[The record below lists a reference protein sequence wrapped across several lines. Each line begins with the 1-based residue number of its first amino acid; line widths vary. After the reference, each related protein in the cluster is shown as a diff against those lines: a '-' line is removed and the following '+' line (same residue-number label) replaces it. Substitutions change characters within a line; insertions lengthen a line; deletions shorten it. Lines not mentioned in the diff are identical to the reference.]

1 MIRIEL
7 AEPVDSETLWT
18 DSTAVLKY
26 IRNETN
32 VQTIRDE
39 TRPNQWSY
47 DDGRANPADDAARG
61 LKGCELSTQQCWIRG
76 PHFLWLP
83 ESEWP

>member
-7 AEPVDSETLWT
+7 DEPVNSETFWT
-18 DSTAVLKY
+18 DSTAAVLKC

-39 TRPNQWSY
+39 TSPNQWSY
-47 DDGRANPADDAARG
+47 DDGRANPADADAAHG
-61 LKGCELSTQQCWIRG
+61 LKGCELST
-76 PHFLWLP
+76 
-83 ESEWP
+83 